1 MNTKEIPL
9 FTLVR
14 FNPRRAQRGAEAAE
28 VEVTWPDGETE
39 TLWMSRKDLR
49 DNAKEYGSQAGIT
62 AALDAYRRNARAMTP
77 GANGTPMPAKDQ
89 P

>member
-1 MNTKEIPL
+1 MTTKEIPL

-39 TLWMSRKDLR
+39 TLWMSKKDLR
-49 DNAKEYGSQAGIT
+49 ANAKEYGEQTGLS
-62 AALDAYRRNARAMTP
+62 AALDAYRHADVDARRAETP
-77 GANGTPMPAKDQ
+77 NQTGS
-89 P
+89 

>member
-1 MNTKEIPL
+1 MTKEIPL

-39 TLWMSRKDLR
+39 TLWMSAKDIR
-49 DNAKEYGSQAGIT
+49 CNIAEYGEQDSLLH
-62 AALDAYRRNARAMTP
+62 ALESYRNL
-77 GANGTPMPAKDQ
+77 KQ
-89 P
+89 

>member
-1 MNTKEIPL
+1 MEHRKTPKIEMTTKEIPL

-39 TLWMSRKDLR
+39 TLWMSKKDIR
-49 DNAKEYGSQAGIT
+49 DNAKEYGSQAGLT
-62 AALDAYRRNARAMTP
+62 AALNAYRHNVKHIRRW
-77 GANGTPMPAKDQ
+77 
-89 P
+89 

>member
-1 MNTKEIPL
+1 MTTKEIPL

-39 TLWMSRKDLR
+39 TLWMSKKDLR
-49 DNAKEYGSQAGIT
+49 DNAKEYGEQAGLT
-62 AALDAYRRNARAMTP
+62 AALDAYRHNATGHVA
-77 GANGTPMPAKDQ
+77 AQ
-89 P
+89 PKTEKP